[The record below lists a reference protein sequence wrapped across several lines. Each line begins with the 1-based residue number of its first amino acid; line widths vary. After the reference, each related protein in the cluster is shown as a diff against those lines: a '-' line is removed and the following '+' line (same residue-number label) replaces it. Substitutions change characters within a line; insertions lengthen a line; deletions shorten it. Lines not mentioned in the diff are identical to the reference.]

1 MAEQVVT
8 YAITTKARVKD
19 RLAITIADH
28 DTLLD
33 RLISAVTDFVEGET
47 ARRFKES
54 TYTGATAEVHS
65 LPGNFQDYLL
75 LKHAPVTAITLI
87 EYRAGTPATPG
98 WTALTAD
105 EYLLTEDGKSGI
117 VRLYTRF
124 PAGTNVLRVSYT
136 AGYKIDFANAGTAA
150 HTLPFDLSDLAE
162 RLVVR
167 WFKRR
172 ELAGKASEG
181 LPGGSNVS
189 WKDLLDSEDIATIN
203 RYRRLPQFV

>member
-1 MAEQVVT
+1 MAEQVVP
-8 YAITTKARVKD
+8 YALTTKTRVKD
-19 RLAITIADH
+19 RLAITVADH

-33 RLISAVTDFVEGET
+33 RLISAATDFIEAET
-47 ARRFKES
+47 GRRFKET
-54 TYTGATAEVHS
+54 TYSGATAEVHS

-75 LKHAPVTAITLI
+75 LKNAPVSSITLI

-98 WTALTAD
+98 WTELTTD
-105 EYLLTEDGKSGI
+105 EYLLLEDGKSGI

-124 PAGTNVLRVSYT
+124 PAGTNILRVSYT
-136 AGYKIDFANAGTAA
+136 AGYKIDFANAGTAT

-172 ELAGKASEG
+172 ELAGKASEAI
-181 LPGGSNVS
+181 GGSTIT
-189 WKDLLDSEDIATIN
+189 WKDLLDAEDIATIN